1 MTNFAKWLVAMR
13 LRRVVFIAGLFPFP
27 LLGLLSSA
35 IVVLT
40 AELRGPR
47 EAILDAG
54 LALVLLGGVALVS
67 GVTDVPGLM
76 LVAAVTW
83 AVWIGLGS
91 IVWRTGSLTLA
102 LQAAVMLALIGL
114 FVFDAAIGDPLEY
127 WSETLAEVYA
137 SLGIETE
144 GLEQVIALQAPL
156 MSGVVV
162 AGALTSGMLVLC
174 WGNSLANRVAGEQ
187 PGRRF
192 SELRL
197 GYVIGGLAALAG
209 IGTVFGLA
217 QNALLV
223 LGAGFAVHGIAV
235 IAWWAGVKAWP
246 SGWWIALCILPV
258 LRLDFLVIEAALL
271 AAVGFVDNWYGLR
284 RARTSG

>member
-1 MTNFAKWLVAMR
+1 MR
-13 LRRVVFIAGLFPFP
+13 LRRVVFVAGLFPFP

-35 IVVLT
+35 IVVMT
-40 AELRGPR
+40 AVLRGPR
-47 EAILDAG
+47 EAIVDCG
-54 LALVLLGGVALVS
+54 LALALLGIVALVS
-67 GVTDVPGLM
+67 GVADVPELL

-83 AVWIGLGS
+83 AVWIGLGG
-91 IVWRTGSLTLA
+91 IVWRTGSLTFA
-102 LQAAVMLALIGL
+102 LQAAVVLALIGL
-114 FVFDAAIGDPLEY
+114 FVFDAAIGDPLKY
-127 WSETLAEVYA
+127 WSETLQEVYA

-162 AGALTSGMLVLC
+162 AGALTSGMLVLG
-174 WGNSLANRVAGEQ
+174 WGNSLASRVVGEQ
-187 PGRRF
+187 HGRRF

-197 GYVIGGLAALAG
+197 GYVIGGLAAVAG
-209 IGTVFGLA
+209 IGTLFGLGT

-223 LGAGFAVHGIAV
+223 LGAGFAIHGIAV
-235 IAWWAGVKAWP
+235 IAWWAGAKSWP

-284 RARTSG
+284 RAQKPG